1 MRYPAILTLLV
12 VLALS
17 LGACG
22 GEDSGTGGDG
32 PGAVPGVMPGPAP
45 SGDVPS
51 AVDTTGMTREQLE
64 AKVEEVERL
73 IEAKTDEMRVLT
85 LKRTPGSIDLEIA
98 RQAEQYAADLR
109 ALTAQLRTY
118 DQAIDALDR

>member
-32 PGAVPGVMPGPAP
+32 LGAMPAAP
-45 SGDVPS
+45 SGDVPP
-51 AVDTTGMTREQLE
+51 AVDITGMTRELLE
-64 AKVEEVERL
+64 AKVEETERL
-73 IEAKTDEMRVLT
+73 IEAKMDEMRVLGQ
-85 LKRTPGSIDLEIA
+85 KRAPGSIDPEMA
-98 RQAEQYAADLR
+98 RQTMQLSADLR
-109 ALTAQLRTY
+109 ALTERLGTY